1 MWLLSSNQSNW
12 SSIWTF
18 QVNGHGGVNW
28 SRCSVEKKEKKMGEK
43 VVRLCTEREP
53 SQIHWRYVS
62 FYLPAFSRKYESKFS
77 VPIQTFT
84 WCLNNGIESLH
95 SFVASRV
102 IYTNS
107 CRAILLHVLRSK
119 VNILHLK
126 ANEMMK
132 EAKPTMANA
141 ISCAAKNTEWPA
153 EVRNL
158 LGFCYKASHY
168 YRLVQPFRWECPSSH
183 QPTHPW
189 KKWRVSILKI

>member
-1 MWLLSSNQSNW
+1 MD
-12 SSIWTF
+12 
-18 QVNGHGGVNW
+18 
-28 SRCSVEKKEKKMGEK
+28 MGESTGHAVASK
-43 VVRLCTEREP
+43 KKKKKWGKKLWDCVLNESLVKYTDVMYPFIYPRLAESM
-53 SQIHWRYVS
+53 SQS
-62 FYLPAFSRKYESKFS
+62 FS

-126 ANEMMK
+126 ASEMMK

-189 KKWRVSILKI
+189 KKWRISILKI